1 MHIKRVEFTIKETK
15 KVLNQSIYY
24 QMPLNN
30 SLTLAKPNIFSKTL
44 QAFNSLKICQAE
56 KKTKKKKEKV
66 YFSSLKYCKSVV
78 FIPHVSFGANQSFN

>member
-30 SLTLAKPNIFSKTL
+30 SLTLAKPNIFFQKHFKL
-44 QAFNSLKICQAE
+44 LIALKFVKQ
-56 KKTKKKKEKV
+56 KKNQKKERHPP
-66 YFSSLKYCKSVV
+66 S
-78 FIPHVSFGANQSFN
+78 

>member
-56 KKTKKKKEKV
+56 KNKKEEGKSV
-66 YFSSLKYCKSVV
+66 FFIPQVLQKCGIRPSCFIWCKS
-78 FIPHVSFGANQSFN
+78 IL